1 MVSGEGMIFFVLSP
15 MTTGRVV
22 FPGPTSAEVVAQV
35 LEAVAELRSTWLES
49 DFSRLFNWGGYH
61 LWVTHSNT
69 SRSMVGLGQG
79 GGVIS
84 LVGFPIHRGP
94 ENSHPALRCQ
104 RKWALRRWVTVEPW
118 TPLPRACAAQ
128 SHGHT
133 QNRLENR
140 YYPLVN

>member
-61 LWVTHSNT
+61 L
-69 SRSMVGLGQG
+69 
-79 GGVIS
+79 
-84 LVGFPIHRGP
+84 
-94 ENSHPALRCQ
+94 
-104 RKWALRRWVTVEPW
+104 
-118 TPLPRACAAQ
+118 
-128 SHGHT
+128 
-133 QNRLENR
+133 
-140 YYPLVN
+140 